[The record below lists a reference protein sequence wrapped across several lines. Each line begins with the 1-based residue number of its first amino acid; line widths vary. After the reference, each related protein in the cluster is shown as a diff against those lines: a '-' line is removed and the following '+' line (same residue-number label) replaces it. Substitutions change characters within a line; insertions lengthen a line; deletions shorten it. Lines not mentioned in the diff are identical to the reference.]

1 MREYDF
7 AMASKLT
14 AAAAGATLALLQVMI
29 CVAQEAPPPAQ
40 PHDVP
45 VIQANLGD
53 CSVEI
58 KVTDTAL
65 KPVYKADISTQLRYG
80 FGGFHH
86 LDLEVETNIDGRARF
101 EGLTNK
107 ARMPL
112 AFDVLY
118 ESRYA
123 VVVVDLTQK
132 CHAVER
138 SVLPDKRPEP
148 TASE

>member
-1 MREYDF
+1 
-7 AMASKLT
+7 MASKLT
-14 AAAAGATLALLQVMI
+14 VPAACAIVAVLLAATCM
-29 CVAQEAPPPAQ
+29 AQEAAPPAQ

-86 LDLEVETNIDGRARF
+86 LDLEVETNVDGLARF
-101 EGLTNK
+101 ESLTNK

-112 AFDVLY
+112 TFDVLY
-118 ESRYA
+118 EGRHA
-123 VVVVDLTQK
+123 VVVVDLTDK

-148 TASE
+148 PPSE